1 MEKSLK
7 LYFILMFV
15 VFASILRASTEPL
28 VIIKGKLDS
37 DDLAPEEKET
47 LLSEIIKSYITVNLD
62 SALYYSDVYRLEFI
76 DNKSNS
82 KKKYECKYYSLLS
95 NIYKE
100 QRNPILFAEQSKR
113 SLECYESGR
122 DSKNIAKSNIDVGL
136 AYAYEEKLG
145 EAIKHFMKGRELYLS
160 LNDSLNAVEC
170 SMQIALINLMQ
181 GEKDKGLESYFEVLN
196 YYEKIG
202 HFNKLGKLCNKI
214 GLVYLDL
221 NKNSDAL
228 HYFQKGL
235 AYTESNGDLKVTSEI
250 LINLVGCY
258 KERSEHQT
266 ALGYIKKGLIIAK
279 EINSIEDQANFYYQL
294 ASTKHKL
301 QKNYEALDAI
311 NQATLLHKE
320 LNDIDGLAKSLVLKS
335 HILLDLSSYN
345 EAHKCCKECY
355 EISKKTETLNIQKTA
370 LDCISRTANALKSYR
385 EAYQYQ
391 KEYIKVSDSLQVIN
405 SKEIMSATDKRNQY
419 QKEKAILEQ
428 QNLLNE
434 ALLEGEKTN
443 TKLFAL
449 LSFISLLGLGFLG
462 FSFLSGKRYTKRIK
476 EKNKLIESNNNELS
490 KLNVDLAQANS
501 KLNNFTSVAA
511 HDLKSPIRTI
521 ASYSQLLMIRN
532 KDRFESKDLEMLNFV
547 SQNAKQ
553 LTGMIDDL
561 LAFSRINEDLGPAE
575 VVNINEV
582 LQIVTNNLG
591 SVINEE
597 NVSIA
602 VEGDLQEVKAHRNLL
617 TQLFQNLI
625 SNGIKFKKENTP
637 PVLTIRIEEQNDDT
651 ITYSVRDNGIGI
663 NPDHHDKIF
672 TIFQRLHTKD
682 EFEGSGI
689 GLATCKGI
697 LDYYHM
703 NIWLESEVGV
713 GTKFSFNL
721 PKVKAGQAI

>member
-1 MEKSLK
+1 MIKILK
-7 LYFILMFV
+7 LSFILIFIV
-15 VFASILRASTEPL
+15 AAINLIGGTEPL
-28 VIIKGKLDS
+28 VIIKGKLS
-37 DDLAPEEKET
+37 SKDLKPAEKEM
-47 LLSEIIKSYITVNLD
+47 IIAEVINSYITVNLD
-62 SALYYSDVYRLEFI
+62 SALFYSDIYRKEFI
-76 DNKSNS
+76 DNKAVAAQ
-82 KKKYECKYYSLLS
+82 KYECKYYSILS
-95 NIYKE
+95 SIYKE
-100 QRNPILFAEQSKR
+100 QRNLILFKEQSKR
-113 SLECYESGR
+113 SLDCYNSGR
-122 DSKNIAKSNIDVGL
+122 DTKNIAKANVQVGL
-136 AYAYEEKLG
+136 AYAYEEKLS
-145 EAIKHFMKGRELYLS
+145 EAAKHFIKGRKLYLS

-170 SMQIALINLMQ
+170 SMQIAAINLMQ
-181 GEKDKGLESYFEVLN
+181 GERDKGLESYFEVLN

-202 HFNKLGKLCNKI
+202 HFNMLGKLCNKI

-250 LINLVGCY
+250 LINIVDCY

-266 ALGYIKKGLIIAK
+266 ALGYINKGIAIAK
-279 EINSIEDQANFYYQL
+279 EINSIQDLASFYYEL

-301 QKNYEALDAI
+301 QRNYEALDAI
-311 NQATLLHKE
+311 NQSTLLLKD
-320 LNDIDGLAKSLVLKS
+320 LNDIDGLANSLVLKS
-335 HILLDLSSYN
+335 HILLDLSSYL

-405 SKEIMSATDKRNQY
+405 SKEIMSATEKRNQY

-434 ALLEGEKTN
+434 ALLKGEKTN

-449 LSFISLLGLGFLG
+449 LSFISLFGLGFLG
-462 FSFLSGKRYTKRIK
+462 FTYLSGKRYTKRIK
-476 EKNKLIESNNNELS
+476 EKNKQIESNNKELS

-553 LTGMIDDL
+553 LTAMIDDL

-575 VVNINEV
+575 IVTVNDVI
-582 LQIVTNNLG
+582 QIVTNNLG
-591 SVINEE
+591 STINEE
-597 NVSIA
+597 NVTIA
-602 VEGDLQEVKAHRNLL
+602 VEGDLMQVKAHRNLL
-617 TQLFQNLI
+617 TQLFQNLM
-625 SNGIKFKKENTP
+625 SNGIKFRKENIP
-637 PVLTIRIEEQNDDT
+637 PKLTVKVEEYNDTT
-651 ITYSVRDNGIGI
+651 ITYSVQDNGIGI
-663 NPDHHDKIF
+663 NPDYHDKIF
-672 TIFQRLHTKD
+672 TIFQRLHKKD

-689 GLATCKGI
+689 GLATCKSI

-703 NIWLESEVGV
+703 QIWLESEVGK
-713 GTKFSFNL
+713 GTKFLFTL
-721 PKVKAGQAI
+721 PRESA

>member
-7 LYFILMFV
+7 LYYIFLFL
-15 VFASILRASTEPL
+15 VFASALRASTEPL

-37 DDLAPEEKET
+37 EDLAPVEKET
-47 LLSEIIKSYITVNLD
+47 ILSEIIKSYITVNLD
-62 SALYYSDVYRLEFI
+62 SALYYSDFYRQEFI
-76 DNKSNS
+76 DNRTYT
-82 KKKYECKYYSLLS
+82 KKNYECKYYSLLS

-100 QRNPILFAEQSKR
+100 QRNLILFSEQSKR
-113 SLECYESGR
+113 ALGCYNSGR
-122 DSKNIAKSNIDVGL
+122 DTKNIAKSNVDVGL
-136 AYAYEEKLG
+136 AYAYEEKLS
-145 EAIKHFMKGRELYLS
+145 EAIKHFVLGRKLYLS

-170 SMQIALINLMQ
+170 SMQIAAINLMQ
-181 GEKDKGLESYFEVLN
+181 GERDKGLESYFEVLN

-266 ALGYIKKGLIIAK
+266 SMGYINKGLAISK
-279 EINSIEDQANFYYQL
+279 QINSTQDQANFYYEL

-311 NQATLLHKE
+311 NQATLMLKE

-405 SKEIMSATDKRNQY
+405 SKEIMSATEKRNQY

-428 QNLLNE
+428 QNILNE
-434 ALLEGEKTN
+434 ALLKGEKTN

-476 EKNKLIESNNNELS
+476 EKNKLIESNNIELS

-591 SVINEE
+591 SIINEE

-602 VEGDLQEVKAHRNLL
+602 VEGSLLEVKAHKNLL

-625 SNGIKFKKENTP
+625 SNGIKFKKENIP
-637 PVLTIRIEEQNDDT
+637 PRLTIKIEDQNDDT
-651 ITYSVRDNGIGI
+651 ITYSVQDNGIGI
-663 NPDHHDKIF
+663 NPDYHDKIF

-703 NIWLESEVGV
+703 YIWLESEVGV
-713 GTKFSFNL
+713 GTKFSFTL
-721 PKVKAGQAI
+721 PKVKDLVST